1 MNKLFDKKGIGKKN
15 IMSKKANNGAVR
27 SEYLSGLKGGLPI
40 GLGYLSVSFAFG
52 ISAVQKGL
60 PPLAAIIISMSC
72 LTSAGQVAGVET
84 IAAGGGFAEIAV
96 AQLIINLRYSLMSL
110 SLSQKLC
117 RKYSLFHRLTT
128 SFGVTD
134 EVFAVASA
142 RTEEVTPAY
151 MYGLITLPY
160 IMWAAGTAAGALL
173 GNVLPEMVRSALG
186 IAIYGMFIA
195 IVIPPAR
202 RFKGV
207 LAVSIGA
214 AALSCII
221 RFVPAFSFITSG
233 FSVII
238 CTVIAAAVGALL
250 FPRPTEDGE
259 ADD

>member
-1 MNKLFDKKGIGKKN
+1 MTEKENY
-15 IMSKKANNGAVR
+15 STH
-27 SEYLSGLKGGLPI
+27 SEYFKGFRDGLPI

-52 ISAVQKGL
+52 ITAVKMGI
-60 PPLAAIIISMSC
+60 PVIAAILISMTC
-72 LTSAGQVAGVET
+72 VTSAGQVAGIT
-84 IAAGGGFAEIAV
+84 AIASGGGFIEIAL

-142 RTEEVTPAY
+142 RTEKVTPPY

-160 IMWAAGTAAGALL
+160 IMWSAGTALGALL
-173 GNVLPEMVRSALG
+173 GGILPDFVTSALG

-195 IVIPPAR
+195 IVVPPAR
-202 RFKGV
+202 RFKRV
-207 LAVSIGA
+207 LVVALMA
-214 AALSCII
+214 AALSC
-221 RFVPAFSFITSG
+221 AFKFLPFLDFLGG

-238 CTVIAAAVGALL
+238 CTVIAAAAGALI
-250 FPRPTEDGE
+250 FPRPVEDGE

>member
-1 MNKLFDKKGIGKKN
+1 MPAEKL
-15 IMSKKANNGAVR
+15 GAPTR
-27 SEYLSGLKGGLPI
+27 SEYLKGFKDGLPI

-52 ISAVQKGL
+52 ITAVNMGI
-60 PPLAAIIISMSC
+60 PPIAAILISMTC
-72 LTSAGQVAGVET
+72 VTSAGQVAGIGA
-84 IAAGGGFAEIAV
+84 IAASGSLVEIAL

-117 RKYSLFHRLTT
+117 KKYSLFHRLTT

-142 RTEEVTPAY
+142 RTGEVTPPY

-160 IMWAAGTAAGALL
+160 IMWSAGTALGALL
-173 GNVLPEMVRSALG
+173 GGILPDIVKSALG

-195 IVIPPAR
+195 IVVPPAK

-207 LAVSIGA
+207 LIVALMA
-214 AALSCII
+214 AALSCIFK
-221 RFVPAFSFITSG
+221 FVPFLDVLSG

-238 CTVIAAAVGALL
+238 CTVIAAAAGALL
-250 FPRPTEDGE
+250 FPRPVEDGE

>member
-1 MNKLFDKKGIGKKN
+1 MTEKENY
-15 IMSKKANNGAVR
+15 STH
-27 SEYLSGLKGGLPI
+27 SEYLMGFRDGLPI

-52 ISAVQKGL
+52 ITAVKMGI
-60 PPLAAIIISMSC
+60 PVIAAILISMTC
-72 LTSAGQVAGVET
+72 VTSAGQVAGIT
-84 IAAGGGFAEIAV
+84 AIASGGGFVEIAL

-142 RTEEVTPAY
+142 RTEKVTPPY

-160 IMWAAGTAAGALL
+160 IMWSAGTALGALL
-173 GNVLPEMVRSALG
+173 GGILPDFVTSALG

-195 IVIPPAR
+195 IVVPPAR

-207 LAVSIGA
+207 LVVALVA
-214 AALSCII
+214 AALSC
-221 RFVPAFSFITSG
+221 AFKFLPFLDFLGG

-238 CTVIAAAVGALL
+238 CTVIAAAAGALI
-250 FPRPTEDGE
+250 FPRPVEDGE

>member
-1 MNKLFDKKGIGKKN
+1 MTEKENY
-15 IMSKKANNGAVR
+15 STH
-27 SEYLSGLKGGLPI
+27 SEYFKGFRDGLPI

-52 ISAVQKGL
+52 ITAVKMGI
-60 PPLAAIIISMSC
+60 PAIAAILNSMTC
-72 LTSAGQVAGVET
+72 VTSAGQVAGIT
-84 IAAGGGFAEIAV
+84 AIASGGGFIEIAL

-142 RTEEVTPAY
+142 RTEKVTPSY

-160 IMWAAGTAAGALL
+160 IMWSAGTALGALL
-173 GNVLPEMVRSALG
+173 GGILPDFVTSALG

-195 IVIPPAR
+195 IVVPPAR

-207 LAVSIGA
+207 LVVALMA
-214 AALSCII
+214 AALSC
-221 RFVPAFSFITSG
+221 AFKFLPFLDFLGG

-238 CTVIAAAVGALL
+238 CTVIAAAAGALI
-250 FPRPTEDGE
+250 FPRPVEDGE

>member
-1 MNKLFDKKGIGKKN
+1 MTEKENYS
-15 IMSKKANNGAVR
+15 MH
-27 SEYLSGLKGGLPI
+27 SEYFKGFRDGLPI

-52 ISAVQKGL
+52 ITAVKMGI
-60 PPLAAIIISMSC
+60 PVIAAILISMTC
-72 LTSAGQVAGVET
+72 VTSAGQVAGIT
-84 IAAGGGFAEIAV
+84 AIASGGGFIEIAL

-142 RTEEVTPAY
+142 RTEKVTPPY

-160 IMWAAGTAAGALL
+160 IMWSAGTALGALL
-173 GNVLPEMVRSALG
+173 GGILPDFVTSALG

-195 IVIPPAR
+195 IVVPPAR

-207 LAVSIGA
+207 LVVALMA
-214 AALSCII
+214 AALSC
-221 RFVPAFSFITSG
+221 AFKFLPFLDFLGG

-238 CTVIAAAVGALL
+238 CTVIAAAAGALI
-250 FPRPTEDGE
+250 FPRPVEDGE